1 MQMEACLF
9 RSITSSIKSLI
20 RKSFPLNSAQETVR
34 DADLSGD
41 TRVVSN
47 AVRSQT
53 QVVDAGLGTQVAD
66 EGTQASSIAA
76 ADQKKIDHASVKRFR
91 RTKEEIR
98 LGLST
103 EQAQAMRSPTKKN
116 GKSPKHGKRGKDKA
130 KRFKRTQQEIEAGLS
145 IGQAE
150 ALRGTA
156 LPKASKKHAF
166 VERKAAPAKPT
177 DLIETLP
184 PKIQARAR
192 AVSRYRS
199 SGGKGVIPSDLFDKI
214 EKAVAA
220 GKVTH
225 CPPCTDSD
233 GYNHL
238 TQQEAK

>member
-1 MQMEACLF
+1 MEACLF
-9 RSITSSIKSLI
+9 RSITSSIKLLI
-20 RKSFPLNSAQETVR
+20 KKSFPLSTTQETVR
-34 DADLSGD
+34 DDDVSGD
-41 TRVVSN
+41 TRVVSK
-47 AVRSQT
+47 AVRSHA
-53 QVVDAGLGTQVAD
+53 QVPDAELGTQVAD
-66 EGTQASSIAA
+66 EGTQASRIAA
-76 ADQKKIDHASVKRFR
+76 ADQKNIDHASVKRFR

-98 LGLST
+98 RGLST

-130 KRFKRTQQEIEAGLS
+130 KRFKRTQQEIEDGLS
-145 IGQAE
+145 IGQAA

-156 LPKASKKHAF
+156 LPASKKRAF
-166 VERKAAPAKPT
+166 VERKAAPAKPA

>member
-1 MQMEACLF
+1 LF
-9 RSITSSIKSLI
+9 RSITSSIKLLI
-20 RKSFPLNSAQETVR
+20 NKSFPLCTAPETVR
-34 DADLSGD
+34 GAELSGD
-41 TRVVSN
+41 TRVAST
-47 AVRSQT
+47 AVRSHAQ
-53 QVVDAGLGTQVAD
+53 ALASELGTLVAD
-66 EGTQASSIAA
+66 EGLASSIASV
-76 ADQKKIDHASVKRFR
+76 DKTNIDHASVKRFR

-103 EQAQAMRSPTKKN
+103 EQAQAMRSPTNKK

-130 KRFKRTQQEIEAGLS
+130 KRFKRTQQEIDAGLS
-145 IGQAE
+145 IGQAA

-156 LPKASKKHAF
+156 LPKASKKHVF

-177 DLIETLP
+177 DLIETLS

-192 AVSRYRS
+192 AVTRYRS
-199 SGGKGVIPSDLFDKI
+199 SGGKGVIPPGLFDQI
-214 EKAVAA
+214 EKAVAS
-220 GKVTH
+220 GKVTK